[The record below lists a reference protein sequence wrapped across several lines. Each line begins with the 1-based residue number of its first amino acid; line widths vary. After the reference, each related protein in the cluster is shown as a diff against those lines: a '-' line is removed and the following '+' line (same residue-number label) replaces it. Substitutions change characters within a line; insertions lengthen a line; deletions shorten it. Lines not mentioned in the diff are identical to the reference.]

1 MADDSKKI
9 VDWLCNDLKI
19 ALRKLDK
26 LKELNRSNLFTH
38 VRKSHI
44 ANQKDWELSCIYELV
59 NKEYI
64 LFDESI
70 GEIILVESDKLHE
83 LINDTFQITEIV
95 LEAISFATGD
105 PSYKEIAKSV
115 IEFKEEISNSVEDIQ
130 VEVLEES
137 HTDSLSKRESNQDT
151 ESDDLSDLSWDD
163 SLVEWFSP
171 VRQDALV
178 YVRQAMQILVSGGQW
193 KRTELFPKPYMINED
208 IQRKFLDAAVTDGL
222 IEVNG
227 ENRWRKYQ
235 LNTNRTDHDSLP
247 LIAKL
252 VYPDFK
258 VQLRKSDID
267 DFITESDADKLL
279 SALIIQTKRVDK
291 LSAKVSEF
299 SAKVDQLME
308 LMTNLLK
315 KTDGK

>member
-1 MADDSKKI
+1 MTNDSKKI

-19 ALRKLDK
+19 ALRKLND
-26 LKELNRSNLFTH
+26 LKELNKSNLFTH
-38 VRKSHI
+38 VRKSYI
-44 ANQKDWELSCIYELV
+44 INQKDWELSCIYELV
-59 NKEYI
+59 NREYI
-64 LFDESI
+64 LFDDTT
-70 GEIILVESDKLHE
+70 GEIILESDKLPE
-83 LINDTFQITEIV
+83 LISDKFQITEIV

-115 IEFKEEISNSVEDIQ
+115 IELKEEISNPIEDVQ
-130 VEVLEES
+130 VLEQDNI
-137 HTDSLSKRESNQDT
+137 DSLSKQEHDHYI
-151 ESDDLSDLSWDD
+151 EPSDDLSDLSWDE

-178 YVRQAMQILVSGGQW
+178 YVRQAMHMLASGGQW

-208 IQRKFLDAAVTDGL
+208 IQRKFLDAAVADGL

-227 ENRWRKYQ
+227 ENRWRKYH
-235 LNTNRTDHDSLP
+235 LNKDRIDYDSLP

-258 VQLRKSDID
+258 AQLQKSYID
-267 DFITESDADKLL
+267 DFVTESDADKLL

-291 LSAKVSEF
+291 LFSKVNEF
-299 SAKVDQLME
+299 SIKIDQLVD
-308 LMTNLLK
+308 LVTDLSK
-315 KTDGK
+315 KTNGK